1 MIKLKKTDLEISP
14 VVFGAWAIGGWMWG
28 GADRKEAV
36 KALQK
41 SVELGITTID
51 TAPVYG
57 FGLSE
62 EIIGEALKKQR
73 KNIQILTKF
82 GLTWTGNEGHH
93 YFPTTDNN
101 GNKVDVF
108 KFASKKRIIEECEA
122 SLQRLG
128 TDYIDLYQ
136 QHWPDPTTPVDETME
151 ALNDLIAQGKIRAAG
166 VSNYDTSLLNT
177 ACKYSAIVS
186 DQVPYSMLRRDIEQ
200 ELVPYCI
207 EHNIDI
213 LAYSP
218 LQRGILTGKFKPDH
232 RFKEG
237 DSRDGQPWYKTENI
251 VKVNTFLEKLKQ
263 VAASKNTTLTRLVL
277 SWTLSQP
284 GITAVL
290 AGARDPKQLTENA
303 GAMSL
308 KLEQHEVDDI
318 NKELADLKLE
328 L

>member
-1 MIKLKKTDLEISP
+1 MVKLKKTDLEISP

-62 EIIGEALKKQR
+62 EIIGEALGKR
-73 KNIQILTKF
+73 RNDIQILTKF
-82 GLTWTGNEGHH
+82 GLSWTKKEGQH
-93 YFPTTDNN
+93 YFTTTDNS
-101 GNKVDVF
+101 GKKVDIY
-108 KFASKKRIIEECEA
+108 KFASKKRIIEECEE
-122 SLQRLG
+122 SLQCLG

-136 QHWPDPTTPVDETME
+136 QHWPDPTTPVEETME
-151 ALNDLIAQGKIRAAG
+151 ALNDLIAKGKIRAAG
-166 VSNYDTSLLNT
+166 VSNYDVSLLDT
-177 ACKYSAIVS
+177 ACKFTGIVS

-200 ELVPYCI
+200 ELIPYCI
-207 EHNIDI
+207 EHDIDI

-218 LQRGILTGKFKPDH
+218 LQRGILTGKFSPDH

-237 DSRDGQPWYKTENI
+237 DSRDGQPWYKKKNI
-251 VKVNTFLEKLKQ
+251 VKINAFLEKLKKLA
-263 VAASKNTTLTRLVL
+263 VSKNSTLTQLVL
-277 SWTLSQP
+277 KWTLMQP

-303 GAMSL
+303 GAMNL
-308 KLEQHEVDDI
+308 KLEENEMDYI
-318 NKELADLKLE
+318 NKEIKDLHLT